1 MYKIVLHTGDNRAHT
16 ITFENEDIIKQ
27 FPDELHVNMSFT
39 DIGDLTMFL
48 NRIKG
53 EILYDD

>member
-16 ITFENEDIIKQ
+16 ITFENKDIIKQ
-27 FPDELHVNMSFT
+27 FPDELHVNASFT

>member
-16 ITFENEDIIKQ
+16 ITFENKDIIKQ
-27 FPDELHVNMSFT
+27 FPDELHVNMSST
-39 DIGDLTMFL
+39 DIDDLIMFL